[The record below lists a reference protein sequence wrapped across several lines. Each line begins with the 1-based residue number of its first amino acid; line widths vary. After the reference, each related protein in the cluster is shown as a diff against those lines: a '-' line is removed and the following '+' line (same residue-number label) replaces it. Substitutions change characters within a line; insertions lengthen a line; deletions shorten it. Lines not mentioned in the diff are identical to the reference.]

1 MFEKI
6 TVKKKNIPSSTE
18 TAALVALKIS
28 VLLKGGMSLS
38 RAVEHLSE
46 QSGRLSDTSKRV
58 KSRTDKS
65 VSVPHAFAQEDE
77 PCWRAF
83 AVSLEV
89 ARRSGAP
96 IAHSCERLSQAFLKI
111 DSLQKK
117 REVLLAGPKSTVV
130 LITLLPFL
138 SILISTFLGVDI
150 FEELSS
156 SRGITLLI
164 LGVALLILGV
174 LWALVMIR
182 NTARSDS
189 VKGIELDL
197 LWVALAG
204 GQSPQSAIRLVADC
218 ADALRAEWVPLNSFT
233 KRSSLHQILQTAKES
248 GSPIRPLLSSEAD
261 IQRENSQTFL
271 EKKAESLAI
280 KILLPLGFCILP
292 SFVFLGVLPLVM
304 ALMN

>member
-6 TVKKKNIPSSTE
+6 RTKKKNVPTSTE

-46 QSGRLSDTSKRV
+46 QSGRLSDIAKRV
-58 KSRTDKS
+58 KARTDNS
-65 VSVPHAFAQEDE
+65 VSIPHAFAQEDE

-130 LITLLPFL
+130 LITLLPLL
-138 SILISTFLGVDI
+138 SIAISSFLGVDVL
-150 FEELSS
+150 EELYSP
-156 SRGITLLI
+156 RGIMLLI
-164 LGVALLILGV
+164 LGVSLLISGV

-182 NTARSDS
+182 NVARSDS
-189 VKGIELDL
+189 VEGIELDL

-204 GQSPQSAIRLVADC
+204 GQSPQNAIRLVADC
-218 ADALRAEWVPLNSFT
+218 ADALRAEWIPLNSFT
-233 KRSSLHQILQTAKES
+233 KRSPVNLILQTAKES
-248 GSPIRPLLSSEAD
+248 GSSIRPLLGSEAD
-261 IQRENSQTFL
+261 SKRQSTQTFL

-280 KILLPLGFCILP
+280 KILLPLGFFILP
-292 SFVFLGVLPLVM
+292 SFVVLGVLPLVM
-304 ALMN
+304 ALMS